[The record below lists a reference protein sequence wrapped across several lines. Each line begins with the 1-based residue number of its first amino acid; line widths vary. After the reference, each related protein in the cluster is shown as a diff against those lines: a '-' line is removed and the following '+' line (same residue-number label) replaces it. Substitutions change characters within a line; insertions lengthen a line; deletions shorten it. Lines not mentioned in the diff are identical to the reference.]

1 MSLEDDDTAEIFLV
15 THDSGVILIVYGD
28 EISVDKTC
36 CALVA
41 EIHKEHRSNLLY
53 RPLQTVRDL
62 MLAGF

>member
-1 MSLEDDDTAEIFLV
+1 MSLQDDDTAEILPA
-15 THDSGVILIVYGD
+15 TLDTGVILMVYGD
-28 EISVDKTC
+28 AISVDKTC

-41 EIHKEHRSNLLY
+41 EIHREHKSNLLY

>member
-1 MSLEDDDTAEIFLV
+1 MSLQDDDTAEIVPAVFVPGIILV
-15 THDSGVILIVYGD
+15 VYGD
-28 EISVDKTC
+28 EISVDRTC

-41 EIHKEHRSNLLY
+41 EIHREERSNLLY